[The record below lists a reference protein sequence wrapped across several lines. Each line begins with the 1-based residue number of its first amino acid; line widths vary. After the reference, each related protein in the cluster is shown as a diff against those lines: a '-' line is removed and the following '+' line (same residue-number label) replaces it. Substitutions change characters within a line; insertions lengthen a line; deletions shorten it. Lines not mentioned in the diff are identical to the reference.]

1 LHRTTE
7 KYNGLPKLSTFP
19 KAPLYATVGKL
30 TAPSDH
36 SLGCSKTAKTAAP
49 DGVDTTTGRLTTVN
63 YGTEDH
69 G

>member
-30 TAPSDH
+30 TALPIIS
-36 SLGCSKTAKTAAP
+36 SAVAKTAKTAAP

-63 YGTEDH
+63 
-69 G
+69 